1 MVYGFIIVIRNLFF
15 DIGIFK
21 IRKVNIPV
29 ISIGNITA
37 GGTGKTPIVEYLT
50 RYLLEHNHKVA
61 VISRGYKRKTKGT
74 LVVSDGKLLIHNAS
88 ESGDEPL
95 QIASKFPEA
104 IVIVD
109 EHRYRAAK
117 LAEEKFKCD
126 IILMDDGFQHRKL
139 HRDFDAVV
147 IDVTKP
153 PDKEGM
159 LPSGLKR
166 EQLSSLKRA
175 DAIIFSRWNDGK
187 DFEIDKYGFCPL
199 TVKAQFLPKRL
210 VNFGS
215 GETLDLKSIKGK
227 KVTAFCGIGNPNSF
241 FKTLQEIGVEI
252 STKKVFPDHNFYNQN
267 ELYLIKHDFLNNKP
281 EMIITTEKDAVR
293 LLEINDKFLELP
305 IYYLE
310 IFTHIV
316 EGEKELLGIINSMK
330 FR

>member
-21 IRKVNIPV
+21 IHKVNVPV

-50 RYLLEHNHKVA
+50 QYFLEQNHKVA

-74 LVVSDGKLLIHNAS
+74 VVVSDGKLLIHNAS
-88 ESGDEPL
+88 ECGDEPL
-95 QIASKFPEA
+95 QIASKFPEV

-109 EHRYRAAK
+109 ENRYRAAK
-117 LAEEKFKCD
+117 LAEEKFNCD
-126 IILMDDGFQHRKL
+126 IILMDDGFQHRNL
-139 HRDFDAVV
+139 HRDFDVVV

-153 PDKEGM
+153 PNKEGL
-159 LPSGLKR
+159 LPSGFKR
-166 EQLSSLKRA
+166 EPLSSLKRA
-175 DAIIFSRWNDGK
+175 DAIIFSRWNDNK
-187 DFEIDKYGFCPL
+187 KFEIDKFDFCPL
-199 TVKAQFLPKRL
+199 TVKAQFLSKRL
-210 VNFGS
+210 VNFRP

-241 FKTLQEIGVEI
+241 FKTLQEIGAEL
-252 STKKVFPDHNFYNQN
+252 TAKRAFPDHNFYNQN
-267 ELYLIKHDFLNNKP
+267 DLYLIKHDFLDYKP
-281 EMIITTEKDAVR
+281 EMIITTEKDTVR
-293 LLEINDKFLELP
+293 LLEIKDIILELP

-316 EGEKELLGIINSMK
+316 EGEKEFLGIINNIK
-330 FR
+330 CR